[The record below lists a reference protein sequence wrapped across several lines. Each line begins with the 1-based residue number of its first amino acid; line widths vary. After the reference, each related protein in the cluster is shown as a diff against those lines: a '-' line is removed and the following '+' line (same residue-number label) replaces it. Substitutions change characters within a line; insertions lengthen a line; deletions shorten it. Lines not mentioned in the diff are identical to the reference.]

1 MAHRTR
7 ALPFPHRLD
16 RRRGGGEDREPA
28 TTEGFP
34 MGRAEELAEID
45 ALFARA
51 DQDNDG
57 QINFTEFKALVRELD
72 EDLTEQEL
80 RIGFTDTDAN
90 GNGRINIDE
99 FRAWWLSA

>member
-1 MAHRTR
+1 
-7 ALPFPHRLD
+7 
-16 RRRGGGEDREPA
+16 
-28 TTEGFP
+28 

-45 ALFARA
+45 ALFAQA

-72 EDLTEQEL
+72 EELSEQEL
-80 RIGFTDTDAN
+80 RVGFTETDTN

-99 FRAWWLSA
+99 FRTWWLSS